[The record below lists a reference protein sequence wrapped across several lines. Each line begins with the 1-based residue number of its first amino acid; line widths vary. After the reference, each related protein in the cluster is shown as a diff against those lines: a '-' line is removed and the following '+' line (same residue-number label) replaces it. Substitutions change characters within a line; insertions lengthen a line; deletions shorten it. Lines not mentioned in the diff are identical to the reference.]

1 MVFLQSGSQQFRQI
15 WFTWKITLWKHCGQ
29 ETHYLGKKNA
39 EEKKNKYWEFDTMH
53 ANSKVCWNQLGNK
66 AVV

>member
-29 ETHYLGKKNA
+29 ETHYLGKKKV
-39 EEKKNKYWEFDTMH
+39 EEKEKQILKIWHH
-53 ANSKVCWNQLGNK
+53 AC
-66 AVV
+66 